1 MNHHKYVFFF
11 LCLSVGGCATSPMD
25 NVAQEDENTVIE
37 LENSHPNDPFEPIN
51 RWIWA
56 LNYDYLDPYLLRPM
70 AVGYVEYVPS
80 PIRTGFGN
88 FISNLE
94 EPASVVNSLI
104 MLKPKKA
111 LMHFNRFWINSTF
124 GLVGLID
131 LAGDADIK
139 TAGDQAL
146 GDALGYHG
154 LGNGAYF
161 MLPLYGPMTLR
172 EGVGDVVD
180 GLYFPLNLL
189 TLPQSL
195 IKSVIKGLEDR
206 ATLISQESL
215 LNNSLDPYAFTRD
228 AYLQYRNFKASGGK
242 PQDEIL
248 LPDENIDNYLD
259 EVDEVDEID
268 EIDEL

>member
-1 MNHHKYVFFF
+1 MSNHKSIFFF
-11 LCLSVGGCATSPMD
+11 LWLAVGGCATSPTEK
-25 NVAQEDENTVIE
+25 ATQEEDNTVLE
-37 LENSHPNDPFEPIN
+37 LEGSHPNDPFESIN
-51 RWIWA
+51 RWVWA

-80 PIRTGFGN
+80 PIRTGVGN
-88 FISNLE
+88 FLNNLE

-104 MLKPKKA
+104 MLQPEKA
-111 LMHFNRFWINSTF
+111 LTHFNRFWINSTF
-124 GLVGLID
+124 GIVGLID
-131 LAGDADIK
+131 VAGDADIK

-146 GDALGYHG
+146 GDAMGYHG
-154 LGNGAYF
+154 IGNGAYF
-161 MLPLYGPMTLR
+161 MLPLYGPITLR

-195 IKSVIKGLEDR
+195 LKSAIEGLEDR
-206 ATLISQESL
+206 ATLISQETL

-242 PQDEIL
+242 VQDEAIQ
-248 LPDENIDNYLD
+248 PDENIDNYLD
-259 EVDEVDEID
+259 EVDEF
-268 EIDEL
+268 